1 MRHPPFSPLS
11 CFLVAFADRIQY
23 PIFFCWQGSSLAS
36 AHCNDE
42 VSISWKQQPIQSCI
56 IHCGK
61 WLVDDFLMISFRRPE
76 SSCFSMPPGKLCTE
90 LQLHHGSKLGA
101 GCFCWGKTRLA
112 LLCGPTASFGHSA
125 HDTRCRM
132 VRISTWFVIGNGL
145 LLNSWTSNCRF
156 VSYSKLDT
164 SRSNRAACL
173 RMTVQKLAESTTKLG
188 VRPKAAQKNCID
200 IFASI
205 FAAPKKNT
213 QITIKNNAMFIHP
226 DILDS
231 LESGLRIELVHGGL
245 WYLGQCSHY
254 LLFFTSAENSEATWK
269 ASEASSS
276 SAVCIGLEPAMSLIF
291 DCWDCW
297 CQEIL
302 DQWEW
307 LEHRNYMEIANSYF
321 SAKTLLVPY
330 QLLQDFVCA

>member
-42 VSISWKQQPIQSCI
+42 VSISWKQQPIQSWI

-145 LLNSWTSNCRF
+145 LLNSWTSICRF

-164 SRSNRAACL
+164 SRSNITELLVSGWPFKSWQRVLQNWAFDPRL
-173 RMTVQKLAESTTKLG
+173 HKKKR
-188 VRPKAAQKNCID
+188 IY
-200 IFASI
+200 I
-205 FAAPKKNT
+205 FAAPKKT
-213 QITIKNNAMFIHP
+213 RK
-226 DILDS
+226 
-231 LESGLRIELVHGGL
+231 
-245 WYLGQCSHY
+245 
-254 LLFFTSAENSEATWK
+254 
-269 ASEASSS
+269 
-276 SAVCIGLEPAMSLIF
+276 
-291 DCWDCW
+291 
-297 CQEIL
+297 
-302 DQWEW
+302 
-307 LEHRNYMEIANSYF
+307 
-321 SAKTLLVPY
+321 
-330 QLLQDFVCA
+330 